1 MRVVIFGA
9 SGMVGAGVLLECVDD
24 PRVQTVLVIGRT
36 GSGIAHPKV
45 REILHQDFFDYTPIT
60 AEFADCDACF
70 FCLGVSSVGMNEDAY
85 RHLTYDLTIAAA
97 AAMVS
102 VNSRLTF
109 CYVSGAG
116 TDSSERGRLMWARV
130 KGRTE
135 NALLAMPFKSA
146 FMFRPGFIQPLKGV
160 RSKAWYQILY
170 GLIGPLAALLVT
182 RFPRYATTTEA
193 MGRAMIQVAAAGDP
207 KRILESEDI
216 NRLGAT

>member
-1 MRVVIFGA
+1 MKVVVFGA
-9 SGMVGAGVLLECVDD
+9 SGMVGAGVLLECVED
-24 PRVQTVLVIGRT
+24 PRVQSVLVVGRSR
-36 GSGIAHPKV
+36 SGIAHPKV

-85 RHLTYDLTIAAA
+85 RHLTYDLTISAA

-116 TDSSERGRLMWARV
+116 TDSTERGRLMWARI

-170 GLIGPLAALLVT
+170 GLIGPLSALLVK
-182 RFPRYATTTEA
+182 RFPRYATTTEM
-193 MGRAMIQVAAAGDP
+193 MGRAMIQVAAAGYP

-216 NRLGAT
+216 NRLGAA